1 MNRKNLVAGAV
12 LLSGLLMASQADAF
26 VFWEC
31 SGNPVVWGDPFEM
44 TVNTDSIPPGTPPDS
59 SLINAVDRWN
69 GVQGMKNMVS
79 FSLFSSSGPTISIG
93 DGQND
98 VGLVNPA
105 KIGGNNGLTFMFYS
119 LCVLSSSWQE
129 ADVTV
134 AVNLNFG
141 PVAEEQLTSTSG
153 RSTFLHEF
161 GHAHGLAHVQGFN
174 NMRTPQ
180 PRPVVGGT
188 GATVDVLP
196 DDANGG
202 RFLYP
207 SGNQEVNVFASA
219 FRRTGKDQIVL
230 NHTGSITA
238 CSGGGGSVTLAATTG
253 NNGTV
258 NVTQT
263 ERWWVSTNSNAH
275 NGGIQI
281 FQLNNV
287 SVGASKVKQETVS
300 FKLPPLPVGTYFLFH
315 GVDVLDNL
323 SESREDDNAVREGL
337 TIKVI
342 NC

>member
-1 MNRKNLVAGAV
+1 MNRKSLVAGAV
-12 LLSGLLMASQADAF
+12 LSGLLMASQAGAF
-26 VFWEC
+26 VFFTC
-31 SGNPVVWGDPFEM
+31 SGDPVVWEDPFEV
-44 TVNTDSIPPGTPPDS
+44 TVNTDSIPNGTPPDTA
-59 SLINAVDRWN
+59 LQNAINRWN

-79 FSLFSSSGPTISIG
+79 FSLFSSSGPNIG
-93 DGQND
+93 IDDGQND

-105 KIGGNNGLTFMFYS
+105 NIGGNNGLTILVHS

-129 ADVTV
+129 ADVV
-134 AVNLNFG
+134 VSINLDFG
-141 PVAEEQLTSTSG
+141 PVAEDQLTTTSG
-153 RSTFLHEF
+153 RASFLHEY
-161 GHAHGLAHVQGFN
+161 GHAHGLTHHQRFKV
-174 NMRTPQ
+174 MRKSQ

-207 SGNQEVNVFASA
+207 NGNQEVNVFASA
-219 FRRTGKDQIVL
+219 FRRTSKDKIVL

-238 CSGGGGSVTLAATTG
+238 CSAGGGSVTLAATTG
-253 NNGTV
+253 NNGTI
-258 NVTQT
+258 NLTQT

-287 SVGASKVKQETVS
+287 SVDAGKVKQETVS

-323 SESREDDNAVREGL
+323 TESREDDNAVREGL
-337 TIKVI
+337 KI
-342 NC
+342 NVVNC